1 MICSI
6 SRKGNC
12 WDNAPTESW
21 FNSFKNERV
30 HGLCYETR
38 EEMKAM
44 SFDYI
49 EVLYNRKRQHSTLGY
64 KSPIQFL
71 DDWFAAQQKEKLVA

>member
-1 MICSI
+1 MTASM

-30 HGLCYETR
+30 HGERFATHK
-38 EEMKAM
+38 EMKVTA
-44 SFDYI
+44 FEYI
-49 EVLYNRKRQHSTLGY
+49 EVFYNRKRLHSTLGY
-64 KSPIQFL
+64 TSPTQFM
-71 DDWFAAQQKEKLVA
+71 KN